1 VEVSHRF
8 GRGIECIKGRGTF
21 DKATRGMNEFYSRM
35 RVPGWLHGYKAQREH
50 KKPDRE
56 AGDYCEDEASTN
68 DFRTMMVRKEQ
79 YQREDRW
86 QI

>member
-1 VEVSHRF
+1 MSSTHV
-8 GRGIECIKGRGTF
+8 C
-21 DKATRGMNEFYSRM
+21 AC
-35 RVPGWLHGYKAQREH
+35 PGWLHGYKAQREH

-86 QI
+86 QIYIRKKKKFFQTSTSRM